1 MRLVI
6 SPSGNPML
14 IVKSADKAPLRFL
27 RASGWEWA
35 QVNAIRWDLEQ
46 VFGQSVFIA
55 WDDG

>member
-14 IVKSADKAPLRFL
+14 IVKSVRGTL
-27 RASGWEWA
+27 A
-35 QVNAIRWDLEQ
+35 QVGRQWGRVQSLRNDLEQ
-46 VFGQSVFIA
+46 VFGQSVFVA